1 VLIVDDHEVLRIG
14 VRAALSLSGRMSI
27 VGEAFTGEEAVAK
40 AKELHPDVVLMD
52 VGLTEAMNGFE
63 ASRRIRMHLPHVRTL
78 MFSVHDEP
86 EYVFEF
92 LQSQEDGYI
101 LKSSPPQ
108 DLIRAIEEV
117 FEGNS
122 YVSPAIQRIILDYR
136 RTSRSRKGWKAL
148 TETEVTVLS
157 RIAAGKSSKEIAD
170 CMHLSV
176 RTVSKHREMIKRKL
190 GVHSIAEM
198 IQIAITENIAVRS

>member
-1 VLIVDDHEVLRIG
+1 LNLSPRPNISVLVVDDHEVLRIG
-14 VRAALSLSGRMSI
+14 VRAALSLNSRMSI
-27 VGEAFTGEEAVAK
+27 AGEAFTGEEAVAK
-40 AKELHPDVVLMD
+40 AIELHPDVVLMD
-52 VGLTEAMNGFE
+52 IGLTEAMSGFE
-63 ASRRIRMHLPHVRTL
+63 ASRRIRMHLPHV
-78 MFSVHDEP
+78 
-86 EYVFEF
+86 FEF

-101 LKSSPPQ
+101 LKNSPPQ

-122 YVSPAIQRIILDYR
+122 YISPAIQRIILDYR
-136 RTSRSRKGWKAL
+136 RSPRTRTGWKAL

-170 CMHLSV
+170 CMNLSV
-176 RTVSKHREMIKRKL
+176 RTVSKHRETIKRKL

-198 IQIAITENIAVRS
+198 IQIAITENIAARS